1 MGRDRIMI
9 HVPRPRVAAETP
21 LAAARSSHTAGTP
34 QTHGARGLAVVT
46 SLLLLL
52 TGCGVVDRDDR
63 PESDYATF
71 AQEVAALPAIA
82 SVDTDPGVS
91 GEAAERSFVAE
102 LTDLG
107 DLTDVADPADV
118 ADPSEVSDP
127 SDVTDPSDMAD
138 PTDVATPADH
148 THTDGPGTAG
158 LKTTGDRITS
168 LLDDYKYPDGVPS
181 LTLTSGS
188 FSASLPWDPVV
199 PPGVDPIPNPLD
211 LTDLPQL
218 SALPDVAEGALGDGQ
233 VSITLTTDTDLRPW
247 VEDALTREGT
257 SLLTVEPAEATAQTS
272 ESSDPDE
279 SPDPSASSDQ
289 PEPPDQSESGDQARS
304 TEEFTFRLGSN
315 ASAEAVTALF
325 SVTDSVGATVLT
337 GVVDGETQPTADFLI
352 PTADIL
358 HPLLE
363 ALVDEYGGRSSER
376 FSVDTEDG
384 LHVDFPES
392 FAYPSPGSQSDE
404 KAIDDVLAA
413 QEQLDAV
420 DATLTSVSLDRGAVE
435 VEVRNGDVLRDVAE
449 VVGSQEWPFGPEGT
463 VSVHHPDSPSDH
475 PYFRAANWGDHA
487 DLLASLWDAG
497 FTSVRYSGHSD
508 PSVRVSHGQGPD
520 FTAPSGRD
528 ALIRTLRD
536 AGWSGTLR
544 VSLAEDPHPTF
555 ESTATGTA
563 QNPYNSLLGTDDE
576 PYGWGLAFIEA
587 WDASAG

>member
-1 MGRDRIMI
+1 MGRDRIMS
-9 HVPRPRVAAETP
+9 HVIRPRAAAETP
-21 LAAARSSHTAGTP
+21 LAVARSSHTAGTP
-34 QTHGARGLAVVT
+34 RTHGARGLAVVT

-52 TGCGVVDRDDR
+52 TGCGLGDRDDR
-63 PESDYATF
+63 PASDYATF

-91 GEAAERSFVAE
+91 GKAAERSFVAE

-107 DLTDVADPADV
+107 DPT
-118 ADPSEVSDP
+118 
-127 SDVTDPSDMAD
+127 DVTDPSEVAD

-148 THTDGPGTAG
+148 TDTGGPDTAD
-158 LKTTGDRITS
+158 LKTTGDRITT

-188 FSASLPWDPVV
+188 FTASLPWDPVV

-218 SALPDVAEGALGDGQ
+218 SALPDVAEGALGDGR
-233 VSITLTTDTDLRPW
+233 VSITLTTDTDLQTW

-257 SLLTVEPAEATAQTS
+257 SLLTVEPAEATAPTS
-272 ESSDPDE
+272 ESSDQSE
-279 SPDPSASSDQ
+279 SEDQ
-289 PEPPDQSESGDQARS
+289 PESGDQPRS
-304 TEEFTFRLGSN
+304 TEEFTFRLGSDS
-315 ASAEAVTALF
+315 AAEAVTALF
-325 SVTDSVGATVLT
+325 AVTDSVGATVLT

-352 PTADIL
+352 PTADVL

-392 FAYPSPGSQSDE
+392 FAYPGPGSQSDE
-404 KAIDDVLAA
+404 NAIDDVLAA

-435 VEVRNGDVLRDVAE
+435 VEVRDGDVLRDVAE
-449 VVGSQEWPFGPEGT
+449 AVGSQEWPFGPEGT

-475 PYFRAANWGDHA
+475 SYFRAANWDGHA
-487 DLLASLWDAG
+487 GLLASLWDAG

-520 FTAPSGRD
+520 FTTPSGRD

-563 QNPYNSLLGTDDE
+563 QNPYNSLWGADDE